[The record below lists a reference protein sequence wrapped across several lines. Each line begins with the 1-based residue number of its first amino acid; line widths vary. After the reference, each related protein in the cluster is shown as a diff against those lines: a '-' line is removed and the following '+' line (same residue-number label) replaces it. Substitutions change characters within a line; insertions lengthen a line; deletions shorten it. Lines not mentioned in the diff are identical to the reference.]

1 MDFHML
7 SRRDLQ
13 ALCKRNKIPANITN
27 VAMAESLKALEFVEG
42 MEEFS
47 QSCQSET
54 AQSSIESPLKNEV
67 TSPLKKKKE
76 RSVQIKIPA
85 TMNRLCLNLDENKSN
100 LMQNST
106 FYNLIKVKN
115 NKECSGN
122 LLKALCS
129 VYDNEAK
136 VFKFND
142 QTSVGF
148 CVKEVAKVLG
158 MEDKGVEYEKE
169 RKNTDFPQFV
179 FELKAKYV
187 STSAA
192 CEEPPEA

>member
-1 MDFHML
+1 MDFHIL

-13 ALCKRNKIPANITN
+13 ALCKRNKIPDNITN

-76 RSVQIKIPA
+76 RS
-85 TMNRLCLNLDENKSN
+85 
-100 LMQNST
+100 
-106 FYNLIKVKN
+106 VKN